1 MKSNKPKPRAGG
13 TMTESQFWSMIRSTL
28 REKSRWWKPV
38 SICRDKAR
46 RPYKGP
52 KKAQKYEY
60 QCNQCKRWFSGKEIN
75 IDHIEPVGTLKNE
88 EDLVGFVKR
97 LFVEADKLQVL
108 CTKCHDV
115 KTSNEKSIN
124 KNGTK

>member
-75 IDHIEPVGTLKNE
+75 IDHIEPVGTLKS
-88 EDLVGFVKR
+88 EDDLIGFVNR

-108 CTKCHDV
+108 CIECHDI
-115 KTSNEKSIN
+115 KS
-124 KNGTK
+124 KEDRLKMSKE